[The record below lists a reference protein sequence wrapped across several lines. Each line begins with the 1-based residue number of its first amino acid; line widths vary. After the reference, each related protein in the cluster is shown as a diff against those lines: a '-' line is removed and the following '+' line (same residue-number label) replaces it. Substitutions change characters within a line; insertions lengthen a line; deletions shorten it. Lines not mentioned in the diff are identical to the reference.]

1 MELPYDKTSVESIKN
16 YGKLLL
22 GKSLVLLHPGIKLS
36 KGKGR
41 LGQAVEKYHF
51 EYAPNSRDEP
61 DFVEAGLELKC
72 VPLKLEKDN
81 SMSPK
86 ERLVLNMI
94 NYFAEGSATY
104 ETSSFMKKDRNMLL
118 MFHLA
123 VKGQNEAEDL
133 FKIVRTW
140 SVPDEDAK
148 IFEDDWNRIHS
159 KILAGKADEIM
170 EGESFYLGA
179 CTKANDSSARRKQ
192 PYSSRLAKPRAY
204 CFKVAYLKQIVID
217 SFFNHPEDCR
227 GLYLSPAWLSKYK
240 KGDDF
245 KIVKSLGDYRSGET
259 FEGLLRRRF
268 SPYYGMAVGDIA
280 NLLGVAYTD
289 NDKALAARVCYAIM
303 NVKNVTAARGET
315 GISEFDKAG
324 VIMKTIRLEENGT
337 LKESMSFPAINYKK
351 IVGEKWE
358 DSEWHDIVNSKFFF
372 IVLRKKDGLG
382 SSAAILENS
391 FFWSMPSRDLN
402 VAERFWED
410 TKEKI
415 RDGVYDRFWKMGDHR
430 LFHVRPHGR
439 DSRDVAETPQGTYE
453 IKRSCWFN
461 AEYVLDIVKNN
472 G

>member
-1 MELPYDKTSVESIKN
+1 
-16 YGKLLL
+16 
-22 GKSLVLLHPGIKLS
+22 
-36 KGKGR
+36 
-41 LGQAVEKYHF
+41 
-51 EYAPNSRDEP
+51 
-61 DFVEAGLELKC
+61 
-72 VPLKLEKDN
+72 
-81 SMSPK
+81 
-86 ERLVLNMI
+86 MI

-104 ETSSFMKKDRNMLL
+104 ETSSFMKKDKNMLL
-118 MFHLA
+118 MFHLTI
-123 VKGQNEAEDL
+123 KGQKKTEDI

-140 SVPDEDAK
+140 SIPEEDAK
-148 IFEDDWNRIHS
+148 IFEDDWNKIHS
-159 KILAGKADEIM
+159 KILAGKAEDISESD
-170 EGESFYLGA
+170 SFYLGA
-179 CTKANDSSARRKQ
+179 CTKSKDSSVRRRQ
-192 PYSSRLAKPRAY
+192 PFSLKLAKPRAY
-204 CFKVAYLKQIVID
+204 SLKIPYLRYVVID
-217 SFFNHPEDCR
+217 SLNNHPEDCC
-227 GLYLSPAWLSKYK
+227 GLYLSPTWLASYK
-240 KGDDF
+240 RGDDS
-245 KIVKSLGDYRSGET
+245 KIVKSLDDYRSGET
-259 FEGLLRRRF
+259 FEGLVKRRF
-268 SPYYGMAVGDIA
+268 SPYYGMTVGAIA
-280 NLLGVAYTD
+280 DLFGVAYAD

-303 NVKNVTAARGET
+303 KVKKETTARGET